1 MPEVLPPAGVLYDS
15 PFSFW
20 CWPPPRPVSS
30 FLSSTPRVLASCLE
44 LRYSLQR
51 GHPLSPSCV
60 LPPLLQNFYKSEIN
74 KEEMYIRYIHK
85 LCDMHLQAENYTGK
99 QEGRARPPPGKGL
112 DRHAQLTGESSE
124 LGPARCQQSVSA
136 HDAHPLTPCP
146 QLLCNVWWRE
156 SRGTLPLCLA
166 AEVLPL
172 LLPPVPPH
180 LRVTSRSREPGSEPP
195 ELFVAPREQSL
206 SEDLTAGLS
215 EATAQ
220 ALRLTRGPPERAGR
234 PALWSGLFPCSHPAA
249 PH

>member
-124 LGPARCQQSVSA
+124 LGPARCQRSVSA

-146 QLLCNVWWRE
+146 LPRLPQPSTLSSSKSCRALSV
-156 SRGTLPLCLA
+156 RGG
-166 AEVLPL
+166 EV
-172 LLPPVPPH
+172 H
-180 LRVTSRSREPGSEPP
+180 STACSTGPGGGSPW
-195 ELFVAPREQSL
+195 AR
-206 SEDLTAGLS
+206 
-215 EATAQ
+215 
-220 ALRLTRGPPERAGR
+220 
-234 PALWSGLFPCSHPAA
+234 C
-249 PH
+249 